1 MMSVTPHEPQPAGPS
16 SRPFAS
22 RQAQGAGAAKHRL
35 PLRVPPPRANPVLE
49 QIDAELFWHRRT
61 FMDALGAAKHWRT
74 QSTIPGRQAFHSHQL
89 TTMKYK
95 RQEIAR
101 LLEIRRRLD
110 DRGDGD
116 QLR

>member
-1 MMSVTPHEPQPAGPS
+1 MMSITPHEPQPSGPA
-16 SRPFAS
+16 SRPFTP
-22 RQAQGAGAAKHRL
+22 RQAQSGAAAKNRL

-74 QSTIPGRQAFHSHQL
+74 QFLVPGRQAFHSHQL

-110 DRGDGD
+110 DGGDGD
-116 QLR
+116 QLP